1 MAPELP
7 FSIEFQ
13 SEGGRLRAH
22 VVGVNGTLET
32 TLAYWLAIAAEV
44 RARTPSMLLVVDD
57 MTGEPPPPE
66 QLQQFVSAMAGLG
79 FEGLRIAYVEA
90 DGDQIPLVEVAEIFA
105 REQGFNARVFGNEA
119 DAAVWLRHG
128 EP

>member
-1 MAPELP
+1 MPGLP

-13 SEGGRLRAH
+13 SEGSRLRAH

-44 RARTPSMLLVVDD
+44 RARAPSMLLVVDD

-128 EP
+128 ET

>member
-1 MAPELP
+1 MAESP
-7 FSIEFQ
+7 FNIEFQ
-13 SEGGRLRAH
+13 SDGGRLRAH

-44 RARTPSMLLVVDD
+44 RARAPSMLLVVDD